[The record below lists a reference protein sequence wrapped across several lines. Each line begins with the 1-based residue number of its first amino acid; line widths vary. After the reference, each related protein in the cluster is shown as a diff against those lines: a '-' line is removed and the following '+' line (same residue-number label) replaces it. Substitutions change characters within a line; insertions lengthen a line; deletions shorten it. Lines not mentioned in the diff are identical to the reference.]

1 MVSRLCLSRVIRV
14 CRRRNTRIERPAR
27 RSEAIMDVQEMLQR
41 RVARFVDRVP
51 DWDAFA
57 DARTEGYRR
66 AQHRFIGVGASGKS
80 DVKAIPADHFT
91 LSIVY
96 VPPGQGNAA
105 HTHPV
110 EEAFFIL
117 DGKVKVF
124 LEDGKGGRA
133 ETVLGKWDC
142 ISCPAD
148 VIHGFENVG
157 IEGAY
162 LQVMLGAGQPGLMS
176 YADPELAKQ
185 RDAHLK
191 PTGV

>member
-1 MVSRLCLSRVIRV
+1 M
-14 CRRRNTRIERPAR
+14 E
-27 RSEAIMDVQEMLQR
+27 VQEMLQR
-41 RVARFVDRVP
+41 RVARFVDRVA

-66 AQHRFIGVGASGKS
+66 AQHRFIGVGASGKN
-80 DVKAIPADHFT
+80 DAKAIPADHFT
-91 LSIVY
+91 LSIMY

-117 DGKVKVF
+117 EGKVKVF

-142 ISCPAD
+142 ISCPAN
-148 VIHGFENVG
+148 VLHGFENVG
-157 IEGAY
+157 VEGAY
-162 LQVMLGAGQPGLMS
+162 LQVMLGAGQPGLMD
-176 YADPELAKQ
+176 YADSELAKN

-191 PTGV
+191 PTRV

>member
-1 MVSRLCLSRVIRV
+1 M
-14 CRRRNTRIERPAR
+14 E
-27 RSEAIMDVQEMLQR
+27 VQEMLPR
-41 RVARFVDRVP
+41 RVARFVDRVA

-66 AQHRFIGVGASGKS
+66 AQHRFIGVGASGKN
-80 DVKAIPADHFT
+80 DAKAIPADHFT
-91 LSIVY
+91 LSIMY

-117 DGKVKVF
+117 EGKVKVF

-133 ETVLGKWDC
+133 ETALGKWDC
-142 ISCPAD
+142 ISCPAN
-148 VIHGFENVG
+148 VLHGFENVG
-157 IEGAY
+157 VEGAY
-162 LQVMLGAGQPGLMS
+162 RQVMLGAGQPGLMD
-176 YADPELAKQ
+176 YADPELAKN

-191 PTGV
+191 PTRV

>member
-1 MVSRLCLSRVIRV
+1 MEIR
-14 CRRRNTRIERPAR
+14 ELLD
-27 RSEAIMDVQEMLQR
+27 S
-41 RVARFVDRVP
+41 RVARFTDRVA

-57 DARTEGYRR
+57 DARIEGFRR
-66 AQHRFIGVGASGKS
+66 AQHRFIGSGASGKG
-80 DVKAIPADHFT
+80 DAKAIPAEHFT
-91 LSIVY
+91 LSIMY

-117 DGKVKVF
+117 EGKVKVF
-124 LEDGKGGRA
+124 LEDGKGARA

-148 VIHGFENVG
+148 VVHGFENVG
-157 IEGAY
+157 LEGAY
-162 LQVMLGAGQPGLMS
+162 LQVMLGAGRPGLMG

-185 RDAHLK
+185 SDAHLK
-191 PTGV
+191 PTRA